1 MINFNDCRIVHGPP
15 TDFAITICHPHSSR
29 RTTARR
35 RSSSVASD
43 QNTSIIDPEVD
54 QVDPVIPNQ
63 LPAYRAIS
71 ARAVISVFF
80 GILSIFSFAHWSFYV
95 FSILA
100 IGAGIL
106 ANRTIQRYP
115 DMLTGASLAKAGISM
130 GLIFGLVSGT
140 YTGVQTFVRTR
151 AAENF
156 GRTFAKLLKSPS
168 ESDVVWYT
176 VHPQQRKD
184 KTPAQVLKEFDSSK
198 AKERMM
204 VEQRHGE
211 LRKLWKRVSTSNDEE
226 IHFVK
231 IQDLDLD
238 ESHGANV
245 TFYAVALFEV
255 EGPGTKEFPEKHQY
269 AAAILKGTAKGRQ
282 YEWWVDD
289 IKFPYNLQEIAP
301 TAKPVDDGHG
311 HAH

>member
-1 MINFNDCRIVHGPP
+1 
-15 TDFAITICHPHSSR
+15 
-29 RTTARR
+29 
-35 RSSSVASD
+35 VASD
-43 QNTSIIDPEVD
+43 QNTSIMDPEVD
-54 QVDPVIPNQ
+54 QVDSAIPNQ

-80 GILSIFSFAHWSFYV
+80 GILASFSFAHSFFYI
-95 FSILA
+95 FAILA
-100 IGAGIL
+100 VVMGIL
-106 ANRTIQRYP
+106 ALRAIKQYP
-115 DMLTGASLAKAGISM
+115 DMLTGGSLARAGITL

-168 ESDVVWYT
+168 EADVIWYT
-176 VHPQQRKD
+176 VHPAQRKE
-184 KTPAQVLKEFDSSK
+184 KTPAKVLQEFESSK
-198 AKERMM
+198 AKERVM
-204 VEQRHGE
+204 VEQKLGE

-226 IHFVK
+226 IHFLK

-255 EGPGTKEFPEKHQY
+255 EGPGSKEYPEKHQY
-269 AAAILKGTAKGRQ
+269 AAAIIKGMAKGRQ
-282 YEWWVDD
+282 YDWWVEDV
-289 IKFPYNLQEIAP
+289 KYPYNLQALAP
-301 TAKPVDDGHG
+301 AAKPADDGHG